1 MQLLVYKTVGA
12 DVLHV
17 LFWQIFIIFFFS
29 KMTIK
34 YIYNIPI
41 HKAFMY
47 LYKYCGY
54 KSSDYTRG
62 QFLNVA
68 NQEVFDKKIKI
79 KK

>member
-1 MQLLVYKTVGA
+1 
-12 DVLHV
+12 
-17 LFWQIFIIFFFS
+17 
-29 KMTIK
+29 MTIK